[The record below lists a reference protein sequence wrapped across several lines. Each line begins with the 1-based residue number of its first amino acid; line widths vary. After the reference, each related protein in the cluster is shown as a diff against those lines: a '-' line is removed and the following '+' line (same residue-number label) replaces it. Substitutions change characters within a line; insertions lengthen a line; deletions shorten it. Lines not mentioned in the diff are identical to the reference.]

1 MQTLHNREVAVRI
14 AVNRAQALKAQRLIA
29 AAGIDLNLTQAVNA
43 LLVKGLKALQ
53 IEANND

>member
-14 AVNRAQALKAQRLIA
+14 AVKRAQALKAQRLIA

-43 LLVKGLKALQ
+43 LLVKGLKALE
-53 IEANND
+53 IEAN